1 MHFTTSS
8 DPYTVTEQFKKN
20 VLWGGGGGREGGGEE
35 VGGRG
40 DISIPPFHFQ

>member
-8 DPYTVTEQFKKN
+8 DPYTVTEQFKKK
-20 VLWGGGGGREGGGEE
+20 VLWGGEGEE